1 VIVEVADHPVV
12 VFCEFEISLPDDIR
26 NPKGITAFLLD
37 AGLRVD
43 SLLPSGRA
51 TARLTLHG

>member
-1 VIVEVADHPVV
+1 MIVQIADHPLILLG
-12 VFCEFEISLPDDIR
+12 ELEICLPDDIR